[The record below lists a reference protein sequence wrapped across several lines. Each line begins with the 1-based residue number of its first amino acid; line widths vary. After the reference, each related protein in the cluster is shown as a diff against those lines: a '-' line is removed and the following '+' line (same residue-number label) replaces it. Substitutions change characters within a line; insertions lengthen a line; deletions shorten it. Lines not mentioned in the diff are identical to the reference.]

1 MEKRQTIRV
10 RVDISE
16 LNLILLRRVQPR
28 RLIGLVKI
36 LVPRQGPDFIVQRKP
51 SNQQTTST
59 GQEQLY
65 LHSMHPCAKYFL
77 APIIGSIYELLKE

>member
-10 RVDISE
+10 RVNISE

-36 LVPRQGPDFIVQRKP
+36 LVHRQGPDLIVQRKP
-51 SNQQTTST
+51 SNQQTTYT
-59 GQEQLY
+59 GQEQLH
-65 LHSMHPCAKYFL
+65 LHSMHLCAKYFL
-77 APIIGSIYELLKE
+77 TPIIGPIYELLKE